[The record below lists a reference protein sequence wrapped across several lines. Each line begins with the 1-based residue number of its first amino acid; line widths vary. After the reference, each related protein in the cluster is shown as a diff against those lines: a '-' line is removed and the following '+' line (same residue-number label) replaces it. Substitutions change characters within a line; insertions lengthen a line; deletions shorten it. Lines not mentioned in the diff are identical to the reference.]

1 MILEGFMT
9 CNGLLILPAKVPLPK
24 SVTPTVLKFFNPPS
38 QSSNV
43 LLPPSPTGNKNHE
56 HVKLTHKPLIQ
67 HNS

>member
-24 SVTPTVLKFFNPPS
+24 SVTPTVLNFLTPYPSPQTFYSPP
-38 QSSNV
+38 
-43 LLPPSPTGNKNHE
+43 PPTGNKNHE